1 MSTFTDTTKRPE
13 TPGTTPSATRPAQPT
28 GSRTTTVLTSDCE
41 FKGALAFSG
50 ELELHGRLEGTIES
64 EGGALTVGEQALIKA
79 EIKVNDVLIYG
90 KVQGNIYATGRIEL
104 RGKAEVYG
112 DLHSNRL
119 AMDGR
124 RDLRGPLQ
132 RPQRQDDPGE
142 RFREDVHPPR
152 RDHDG
157 CREDQLD
164 AWFHQGVGGRS
175 IAVVARALQSATA
188 TTTFCSV
195 GAVRAKTESA
205 ARCVGCT
212 RRSVRRRS
220 RASRSPRAGA

>member
-1 MSTFTDTTKRPE
+1 MSTFTDTTKRP
-13 TPGTTPSATRPAQPT
+13 PLPADAPRTGQPA

-112 DLHSNRL
+112 DLYSNRL
-119 AMDGR
+119 AMD
-124 RDLRGPLQ
+124 
-132 RPQRQDDPGE
+132 
-142 RFREDVHPPR
+142 
-152 RDHDG
+152 DG
-157 CREDQLD
+157 VV
-164 AWFHQGVGGRS
+164 FVGRS
-175 IAVVARALQSATA
+175 NALNGKTQPSTDFAKMFTRL
-188 TTTFCSV
+188 
-195 GAVRAKTESA
+195 GAAAKTTASPANSA
-205 ARCVGCT
+205 VKSGDEK
-212 RRSVRRRS
+212 
-220 RASRSPRAGA
+220 